1 MVVIING
8 TDGVDT
14 PAINAGNIVGQVCF
28 FGMTTPPSGF
38 LACDGA
44 PVSRAQYVALFTA
57 IGTTYGAGDG
67 STTFNLPDLR
77 GEFVRGL
84 DSGRGVDSGRGLGT
98 AQTDAFQGHRSG
110 IRGAG
115 PLTGTASGASSV
127 EGILNSNGAA
137 TTSTWSG
144 DLIADGTNGT
154 PRTASETRPRNVALL
169 ACIKF

>member
-1 MVVIING
+1 MVVIISG
-8 TDGVDT
+8 TDGVDA

-38 LACDGA
+38 LACDGSA
-44 PVSRAQYVALFTA
+44 VSRSQYAALFTA

-84 DSGRGVDSGRGLGT
+84 DSGRGVDSGRGIGT
-98 AQTDAFQGHRSG
+98 AQGHQFQDHEHNVGSTDVYFAGTPGMAQGTSVQNQNHARATG
-110 IRGAG
+110 FAIGGNRGA
-115 PLTGTASGASSV
+115 
-127 EGILNSNGAA
+127 
-137 TTSTWSG
+137 
-144 DLIADGTNGT
+144 
-154 PRTASETRPRNVALL
+154 ETRPRNVALL